1 MRALVPLL
9 LPVAALLLCLPPVA
23 ASFPPQAAA
32 TRPGGDPARAVGGL
46 LAAACEQNQPEFAR
60 YLPARSV
67 RSYARLTAPSR
78 VALMKRFSFLDAPGK
93 PVSSENSSGRPAVRC
108 ETPARAIEMR
118 IGGAEIQENLAYLP
132 VEIRLSGEAA
142 AFSPARRI
150 QIGLVLEGGS
160 WKLLSAGL
168 LLLDLP
174 ALEMEWNRESLD
186 ANESN
191 AVAILRLL
199 AQAVE
204 NYRRSYAR
212 LPERIE
218 QLGPPGRGP
227 ASAAAAGLVDAELA
241 AGSKS
246 GYRFRYVIVGA
257 SSQGALARFE
267 AAAVPLNYGTT
278 GRRSF
283 FLDTEAVLHGADR
296 QGAMATSADP
306 RIDAKPPE

>member
-1 MRALVPLL
+1 MRAPFPFL
-9 LPVAALLLCLPPVA
+9 LPAAALLLCLAPGA
-23 ASFPPQAAA
+23 AAFPPQAVTTGA
-32 TRPGGDPARAVGGL
+32 GGDPAQAMHGL
-46 LAAACEQNQPEFAR
+46 LAAACGQNQPEFAR
-60 YLPARSV
+60 FLPARSA

-78 VALMKRFSFLDAPGK
+78 VALMKRFSFLDAPGRA
-93 PVSSENSSGRPAVRC
+93 VSTESPSGRPAVRC
-108 ETPARAIEMR
+108 ETPARTVEIQ
-118 IGGAEIQENLAYLP
+118 IDGAEIQENLAYLP
-132 VEIRLSGEAA
+132 LEVSLSGGAPE
-142 AFSPARRI
+142 STQPRRI

-191 AVAILRLL
+191 AVATLRLL

-204 NYRRSYAR
+204 NYRRTYAR

-218 QLGPPGRGP
+218 QLGPPARGP

-246 GYRFRYVIVGA
+246 GYHFRYVIVGA

-267 AAAVPLNYGTT
+267 AAAVPLAYGTT

-283 FLDTEAVLHGADR
+283 FLDVEAVLHGGDR
-296 QGAMATSADP
+296 LGAMATSADS
-306 RIDAKPPE
+306 RIGSKPPE

>member
-1 MRALVPLL
+1 MRALFPLL
-9 LPVAALLLCLPPVA
+9 LPAAALLLCPP
-23 ASFPPQAAA
+23 PGAAA
-32 TRPGGDPARAVGGL
+32 LPQQATTAARSGDPAQAVRGL

-60 YLPARSV
+60 FLPARSA

-78 VALMKRFSFLDAPGK
+78 VALMKRFSLLDAPGK
-93 PVSSENSSGRPAVRC
+93 AVSTENPSGRPAVRC
-108 ETPARAIEMR
+108 ETPARSLEMQ
-118 IGGAEIQENLAYLP
+118 IGGAEIQENLAYVPLE
-132 VEIRLSGEAA
+132 VRLSGDAA
-142 AFSPARRI
+142 ASALPRRI

-186 ANESN
+186 ANEAN
-191 AVAILRLL
+191 AMATLLRL

-204 NYRRSYAR
+204 NYRRTYAR

-218 QLGPPGRGP
+218 QLGPPARGP
-227 ASAAAAGLVDAELA
+227 ASAAAAGLADAELA

-267 AAAVPLNYGTT
+267 AAALPFAYGIT
-278 GRRSF
+278 GRLSF
-283 FLDTEAVLHGADR
+283 FLDAEAVLHGADR
-296 QGAMATSADP
+296 QGAMATSTDP
-306 RIDAKPPE
+306 RIASKPPE